1 MKTFSLLI
9 ITKEFD
15 ILIIYF
21 DLYKEHVYAR
31 VYKNGYLNLLNLKST
46 NLYIDSIEIEKN
58 SYFSYLG
65 CMSGYVNEDDPSDV
79 SMESTYKAI
88 FEVNF
93 STVESESKTKVTSDS
108 NAYHFYTSLNVI
120 QNGKPYYN
128 KTWLKTFPRV
138 LT

>member
-1 MKTFSLLI
+1 
-9 ITKEFD
+9 
-15 ILIIYF
+15 
-21 DLYKEHVYAR
+21 
-31 VYKNGYLNLLNLKST
+31 
-46 NLYIDSIEIEKN
+46 
-58 SYFSYLG
+58 
-65 CMSGYVNEDDPSDV
+65 MSGYVNEEDPSDV

-93 STVESESKTKVTSDS
+93 STVEAESKTKVTSDS
-108 NAYHFYTSLNVI
+108 NAYYLYTSLNVI

>member
-1 MKTFSLLI
+1 MLGQSKKWNLIKDIINNKTGF
-9 ITKEFD
+9 EFEYD
-15 ILIIYF
+15 GS
-21 DLYKEHVYAR
+21 V
-31 VYKNGYLNLLNLKST
+31 
-46 NLYIDSIEIEKN
+46 EIEKKY
-58 SYFSYLG
+58 YFSYSG
-65 CMSGYVNEDDPSDV
+65 CMSGYVNEEDPSDV

-88 FEVNF
+88 FEGNF

-128 KTWLKTFPRV
+128 KTWLKTFPRI